1 MHDNLH
7 FIGLFSFFSLATIWS
22 LFLLRY
28 HILVEVWHEGGL
40 GKESKV
46 SNVQSYSAMPAD
58 RKPFSSAMPP
68 WARSWCLTCR
78 KKVMSWGPRYD
89 TFPMVCPWIYLS
101 MKIFCLLIMMINM
114 WRVVVVWGV
123 PYFIFTPGQAI
134 GPVRLYLQW
143 YNLGSSFACLFT
155 RKKTRHKKRLVEDRK
170 MSEEIIIILPYWI
183 QPLLLFLSC
192 DVLQFFPALRNKR
205 FIICRVIQML

>member
-1 MHDNLH
+1 MCLYFHAKQVPIWNHTFFLGTLEFYLYLALRMPPARLLIQWQIFNPYLLKLEGNTLFGLPMWANGAWQFAFYRALFFFLSCNNLV
-7 FIGLFSFFSLATIWS
+7 S
-22 LFLLRY
+22 FLLRY

-58 RKPFSSAMPP
+58 RKPFSGAMPP

-89 TFPMVCPWIYLS
+89 TFLMVCPWIYLS

-114 WRVVVVWGV
+114 WRVVVWGV
-123 PYFIFTPGQAI
+123 PYFIFTPGQQAI
-134 GPVRLYLQW
+134 GPGRL
-143 YNLGSSFACLFT
+143 
-155 RKKTRHKKRLVEDRK
+155 
-170 MSEEIIIILPYWI
+170 
-183 QPLLLFLSC
+183 
-192 DVLQFFPALRNKR
+192 
-205 FIICRVIQML
+205 